1 MPTNLTEF
9 ADDTSFER
17 YLLDRATPLLPR
29 AEGTS
34 VIELGE
40 GGSHGVAVGVPPAMV
55 YVSAGDS
62 TRSQGDQLST
72 DDIRPLLF
80 GAAWKVLDLL
90 CELALEQAGVVHD
103 HGWRYTIAFK
113 VREATSGS
121 VAPALPFDGHPDLWV
136 RIMRVYA
143 STEELRNSLVHRR
156 LVITPATGDI
166 SGVGTQGRTAPAPV
180 TAGEQS
186 AFCQVAVG
194 AAEAVIS
201 GTLPTR
207 RTDQL
212 AWVLDQLASHHG
224 QPSSGASPVQGL
236 IPRVVVRASP
246 GPSNDLTLDFSDVGN
261 RARAAV
267 QGMSHYDVEIRLP
280 DSRVLA
286 GALEDA
292 PPGQAAFSLANPP
305 SWLRWI

>member
-9 ADDTSFER
+9 ADDTAFER
-17 YLLDRATPLLPR
+17 YILDRATPLLPR
-29 AEGTS
+29 PQGSS

-40 GGSHGVAVGVPPAMV
+40 AGSSNVSVAVQPATV

-62 TRSQGDQLST
+62 TRSPGGQLSA

-90 CELALEQAGVVHD
+90 CELALEQAGVAHNQ
-103 HGWRYTIAFK
+103 GWRYTITLK
-113 VREATSGS
+113 VREATSGN
-121 VAPALPFDGHPDLWV
+121 VAPTQPFDCRPDLWT
-136 RIMRVYA
+136 RIMGTYA
-143 STEELRNSLVHRR
+143 STEQLRNSLVHRR
-156 LVITPATGDI
+156 LVITSATGDI
-166 SGVGTQGRTAPAPV
+166 SGVGAPGQTAPAPV

-194 AAEAVIS
+194 AAEAVID

-207 RTDQL
+207 RAGQL
-212 AWVLDQLASHHG
+212 AWALDQLTSHHR
-224 QPSSGASPVQGL
+224 QPSIGASPVQGL

-246 GPSNDLTLDFSDVGN
+246 GPSNGLTLDFTDIDN

-267 QGMSHYDVEIRLP
+267 QGVSHYDVEIRLP
-280 DSRVLA
+280 DNRVLA

-292 PPGQAAFSLANPP
+292 PSGQTAFSLANPP

>member
-9 ADDTSFER
+9 ADDTAFER

-29 AEGTS
+29 PQGAS

-40 GGSHGVAVGVPPAMV
+40 AGSFGVNVTPATV

-62 TRSQGDQLST
+62 TSSPGSQLSA

-90 CELALEQAGVVHD
+90 CELALEQAGVAQNQ
-103 HGWRYTIAFK
+103 GWRYTIAFK
-113 VREATSGS
+113 VGKATSGS
-121 VAPALPFDGHPDLWV
+121 VAPTLPFDSRTDLWA
-136 RIMRVYA
+136 RIMGVYA

-156 LVITPATGDI
+156 LVINSATGDI
-166 SGVGTQGRTAPAPV
+166 SGAGLPGQTTPAPV
-180 TAGEQS
+180 TADEQS

-194 AAEAVIS
+194 VAEAVINS
-201 GTLPTR
+201 TLPTR
-207 RTDQL
+207 RADQL
-212 AWVLDQLASHHG
+212 AWALDQLTSHHG
-224 QPSSGASPVQGL
+224 QPSIGASPVQGL
-236 IPRVVVRASP
+236 IPRVVVHASP
-246 GPSNDLTLDFSDVGN
+246 GPSHDLTLDFTDIGN

-267 QGMSHYDVEIRLP
+267 QGVSHYDVEIRLP
-280 DSRVLA
+280 GSRVLV

-292 PPGQAAFSLANPP
+292 PPGQATFSLANPP